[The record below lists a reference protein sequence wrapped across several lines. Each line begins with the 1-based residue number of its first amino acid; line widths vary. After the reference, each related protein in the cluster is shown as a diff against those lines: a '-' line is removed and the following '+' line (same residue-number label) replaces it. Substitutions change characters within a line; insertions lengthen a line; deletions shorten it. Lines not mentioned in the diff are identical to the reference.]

1 MEQQESVAAEH
12 NDSFELYDLKVE
24 AVAPPGAKV
33 YSGAQPGDYFELKGE
48 MLYLPPGQ
56 GFSIYSLSA
65 VLPLLA
71 AKQRETAPLD
81 WMTSDEEIA
90 NPDPNCPV
98 RLRITRTGKRTF
110 RRADTTAVALPA
122 SAPAATGVPR
132 ATLAPGYD
140 ISRLIKGGWHLSGD
154 HGAIDRDQALKD
166 MASFVEAGITTFDC
180 ADIYTGVEEMIG
192 DFRAAYPALAKSVR
206 VHTKFVPDLAALDR
220 VDPALV
226 ESSIDRSLRRLKQ
239 ESLDLVQ
246 FHWWNFG
253 IPGYVEAA
261 LELARL
267 QRAGKIQ
274 HIGVTNFDV
283 PHLAELLD
291 AGVRVLSHQ
300 VQYSVLDHRPEH
312 GMAAFCQA
320 NDIAFLCYGT
330 VAGGFLSERWLGK
343 PEPTET
349 FANRSLV
356 KYKLIIED
364 FGGWALYQDLLQAL
378 AAVGAKHGCDI
389 ATIASAAVL
398 TRPNVAAAIVGATS
412 AAHLDAHRRVGSV
425 VLDADDL
432 ARIQAVTARRV
443 GPLGDVYGLERDIAG
458 RHGRIMKYDLHK

>member
-1 MEQQESVAAEH
+1 MERQQSVAAEH
-12 NDSFELYDLKVE
+12 NDRFELYDLKVE
-24 AVAPPGAKV
+24 AVAPPGVKV

-56 GFSIYSLSA
+56 GFSIYSLAA

-98 RLRITRTGKRTF
+98 RLKITRTGKRTF
-110 RRADTTAVALPA
+110 KRSDTTAVALPPTA
-122 SAPAATGVPR
+122 APGIPR
-132 ATLAPGYD
+132 ATLAPGYE

-154 HGAIDRDQALKD
+154 HGAIDRGQALKD

-192 DFRAAYPALAKSVR
+192 DFRAAYPALAGSVR

-226 ESSIDRSLRRLKQ
+226 EASIDRSLRRLRQ

-246 FHWWNFG
+246 FHWWNFDV
-253 IPGYVEAA
+253 PGYVEAA
-261 LELARL
+261 LELKRL
-267 QRAGKIQ
+267 QQAGKIQ

-283 PHLAELLD
+283 PRLQELLD
-291 AGVRVLSHQ
+291 AGIKVLSHQ

-312 GMAAFCQA
+312 GMDALCQA

-343 PEPTET
+343 PEPTAT

-364 FGGWALYQDLLQAL
+364 FGGWDLYQELLRAL
-378 AAVGAKHGCDI
+378 ATVGARHGCDI
-389 ATIASAAVL
+389 ATIASAVVL

-425 VLDADDL
+425 VLDAEDL
-432 ARIQAVTARRV
+432 ALIHAVTARRT
-443 GPLGDVYGLERDIAG
+443 GPLGDVYGLERDIEG

>member
-1 MEQQESVAAEH
+1 MERPESVAAQH

-24 AVAPPGAKV
+24 AVAPPGVKV

-90 NPDPNCPV
+90 NPDPHCPV
-98 RLRITRTGKRTF
+98 RLKITRTGKRTF
-110 RRADTTAVALPA
+110 KRADTTAVALPA
-122 SAPAATGVPR
+122 SAPAAAGVPR
-132 ATLAPGYD
+132 ATLAPGYE

-154 HGAIDRDQALKD
+154 HGAIDRNQALKD

-192 DFRAAYPALAKSVR
+192 DFRVAYPELAKSVR

-220 VDPALV
+220 VDPGLV

-246 FHWWNFG
+246 FHWWNFE

-261 LELARL
+261 LELKRL
-267 QRAGKIQ
+267 QQAGKIQ

-283 PHLAELLD
+283 PHLTELLD

-312 GMAAFCQA
+312 GMDAFCQA

-364 FGGWALYQDLLQAL
+364 FGGWTLYQELLRAL
-378 AAVGAKHGCDI
+378 ATVGAKHGCDI
-389 ATIASAAVL
+389 ATIASATVL
-398 TRPNVAAAIVGATS
+398 TRHNVAAAIVGATS
-412 AAHLDAHRRVGSV
+412 AAHLDAHRRVGTV
-425 VLDADDL
+425 VLDAEDL
-432 ARIQAVTARRV
+432 ALIHAVTARRT
-443 GPLGDVYGLERDIAG
+443 GPLGDVYGLERDIEG

>member
-1 MEQQESVAAEH
+1 MEQQTSVAAEH

-90 NPDPNCPV
+90 NPDPHCPV
-98 RLRITRTGKRTF
+98 RLKITRTGKRRF
-110 RRADTTAVALPA
+110 SRAATTAVPLP
-122 SAPAATGVPR
+122 SPAAASVPR

-154 HGAIDRDQALKD
+154 HGAIDRGQALKD
-166 MASFVEAGITTFDC
+166 MATFVEAGITTFDC
-180 ADIYTGVEEMIG
+180 ADIYTGVEDMIG
-192 DFRAAYPALAKSVR
+192 DFRLAYPELARSVR
-206 VHTKFVPDLAALDR
+206 VHTKFVPDLATLAQVDR
-220 VDPALV
+220 QLIA
-226 ESSIDRSLRRLKQ
+226 SSIERSLRRLKQ

-246 FHWWNFG
+246 FHWWNFDV
-253 IPGYVEAA
+253 PGYVEAA
-261 LELARL
+261 LELTRL
-267 QRAGKIQ
+267 QQAGKIQ

-283 PHLAELLD
+283 ARLGELLA
-291 AGVRVLSHQ
+291 AGVEVLSHQ

-312 GMAAFCQA
+312 GMVQLCREHG
-320 NDIAFLCYGT
+320 ISLLCYGT

-349 FANRSLV
+349 FSNRSLV
-356 KYKLIIED
+356 KYKLIIDD
-364 FGGWALYQDLLQAL
+364 FGGWALFQELLQAL
-378 AAVGAKHGCDI
+378 ATVGQRHGCDI
-389 ATIASAAVL
+389 ATVASAVVL
-398 TRPNVAAAIVGATS
+398 TRPQVAAAIVGATS
-412 AAHLDAHRRVGSV
+412 TAHLPANQRVAALR
-425 VLDADDL
+425 LDAPDL
-432 ARIQAVTARRV
+432 ALIEAVTARRS
-443 GPLGDVYGLERDIAG
+443 GPEGDVYGLERDIQG
-458 RHGRIMKYDLHK
+458 RHGRIMKYNLNK

>member
-1 MEQQESVAAEH
+1 MSVDAEK

-56 GFSIYSLSA
+56 GFSIYSLAA

-71 AKQRETAPLD
+71 AKQRQTAPLD

-90 NPDPNCPV
+90 NPDPHCPV
-98 RLRITRTGKRTF
+98 RLKITRTGKRTF
-110 RRADTTAVALPA
+110 RRSDTTAVPLK
-122 SAPAATGVPR
+122 ATLPR
-132 ATLAPGYD
+132 ATLAPGYE

-154 HGAIDRDQALKD
+154 HGAIDRQQALKD
-166 MASFVEAGITTFDC
+166 MATFVEAGITTFDC

-192 DFRAAYPALAKSVR
+192 DFRAAYPELARSVR
-206 VHTKFVPDLAALDR
+206 VHTKFVPDLAALAQ
-220 VDPALV
+220 VDAGLI
-226 ESSIDRSLRRLKQ
+226 ESSIDRSLRRLRQ
-239 ESLDLVQ
+239 DALDLVQ
-246 FHWWNFG
+246 FHWWNFEV
-253 IPGYVEAA
+253 PGYVEAA
-261 LELARL
+261 LELKRL
-267 QRAGKIQ
+267 QQAGKIR

-283 PHLAELLD
+283 PRLTELLD
-291 AGVRVLSHQ
+291 AGVQVLSHQ

-312 GMAAFCQA
+312 GMTQLCRQHG
-320 NDIAFLCYGT
+320 ISLLCYGT

-343 PEPTET
+343 PEPTEA

-364 FGGWALYQDLLQAL
+364 FGGWALFQQLLQAL
-378 AAVGAKHGCDI
+378 AQVAARHGCDI
-389 ATIASAAVL
+389 ATVASAAVL
-398 TRPNVAAAIVGATS
+398 ARPGVAAAIVGATS
-412 AAHLDAHRRVGSV
+412 AAHVQSNRRAGMLQLDAQ
-425 VLDADDL
+425 DL
-432 ARIQAVTARRV
+432 ATIAAVTDRRT
-443 GPLGDVYGLERDIAG
+443 GPLGDVYGLERDIEG

>member
-1 MEQQESVAAEH
+1 MAAEH

-24 AVAPPGAKV
+24 AVAPPGVKV

-98 RLRITRTGKRTF
+98 RLKITRTGKRTF

-122 SAPAATGVPR
+122 SASATTGVPR

-246 FHWWNFG
+246 FHWWNFE

-312 GMAAFCQA
+312 GMDAFCQA

-343 PEPTET
+343 PGADRDLRQPLAGQVQAHHRGLRRLGAVPGPVACPGRCRRQTWLRHRDDRQRHR
-349 FANRSLV
+349 ADPPQRGRRDRRRHQRRAPGRPSP
-356 KYKLIIED
+356 
-364 FGGWALYQDLLQAL
+364 GGHRDA
-378 AAVGAKHGCDI
+378 GCR
-389 ATIASAAVL
+389 
-398 TRPNVAAAIVGATS
+398 RPRPDPCRHRT
-412 AAHLDAHRRVGSV
+412 AHRPTG
-425 VLDADDL
+425 
-432 ARIQAVTARRV
+432 RRV
-443 GPLGDVYGLERDIAG
+443 WPGA
-458 RHGRIMKYDLHK
+458 RHRRPPRPHHEVRPAQVTR